1 VANRLE
7 EKGLSLAVINARFA
21 RPLDEELIIS
31 QAQKPGRFSLWKR
44 VFWKEALALPS
55 GSFSTVRGCIRS
67 GSKVLA

>member
-1 VANRLE
+1 LE

-31 QAQKPGRFSLWKR
+31 RLKKPGRFSLWKR